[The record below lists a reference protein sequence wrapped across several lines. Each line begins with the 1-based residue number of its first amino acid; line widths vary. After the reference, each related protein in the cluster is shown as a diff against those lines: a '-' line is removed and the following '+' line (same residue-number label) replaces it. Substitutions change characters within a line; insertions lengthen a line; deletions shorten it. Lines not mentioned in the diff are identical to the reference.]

1 MTTSTRGFTFKPAT
15 INDTLELTSQMLQRG
30 LLDFERVGQHPVLS
44 LAMYIHEDDS
54 YLIYGPDGSLYGAY
68 GVSEDN
74 AVWIQMTKQVK
85 KNPRTTVRFGKALM
99 EHINRPYLWTTIDI
113 QNTELINLA
122 RYLGF
127 KVLRVF
133 PDGPDNVYSI
143 EIVRLWQQEQT
154 QLAIY
159 KQPEEAA
166 EA

>member
-1 MTTSTRGFTFKPAT
+1 MTASTRGFTFKPAT
-15 INDTLELTSQMLQRG
+15 INDVHELTSQMLDRG

-44 LAMYIHEDDS
+44 LAMCIHEDDS

-74 AVWIQMTKQVK
+74 FVWIQMTKQVK

-113 QNTELINLA
+113 KNTELINLA

-143 EIVRLWQQEQT
+143 EIVRLWHLE
-154 QLAIY
+154 
-159 KQPEEAA
+159 
-166 EA
+166 

>member
-1 MTTSTRGFTFKPAT
+1 MATSTRGFTFKPAT
-15 INDTLELTSQMLQRG
+15 INDTLELTSQMLDRG
-30 LLDFERVGQHPVLS
+30 LQDFERIGQHPVLS
-44 LAMYIHEDDS
+44 LALYIHYDDS

-74 AVWIQMTKQVK
+74 AVWIQMTQKVK
-85 KNPRTTVRFGKALM
+85 ENPRTTVRFGKALM

-113 QNTELINLA
+113 KNTELINLA

-143 EIVRLWQQEQT
+143 EIVRLCQT
-154 QLAIY
+154 KPPHPVSLLTL
-159 KQPEEAA
+159 
-166 EA
+166 

>member
-1 MTTSTRGFTFKPAT
+1 MTASTRGFTFKPAT
-15 INDTLELTSQMLQRG
+15 INDVHELTSQMLDRG

-68 GVSEDN
+68 GVSKDN

-113 QNTELINLA
+113 KNTDLINLA
-122 RYLGF
+122 KYLGF
-127 KVLRVF
+127 KVLRAF

-143 EIVRLWQQEQT
+143 EIVRLWQQRHH
-154 QLAIY
+154 
-159 KQPEEAA
+159 
-166 EA
+166 

>member
-15 INDTLELTSQMLQRG
+15 INDVLELTSQMLDRG
-30 LLDFERVGQHPVLS
+30 LQDFERVGQHPILH
-44 LAMYIHEDDS
+44 LALYIHEDDS

-74 AVWIQMTKQVK
+74 MVWIQMTKQVQA
-85 KNPRTTVRFGKALM
+85 NPLTTVRFGRALM
-99 EHINRPYLWTTIDI
+99 KHINRPYLWTTIDI
-113 QNTELINLA
+113 KNTELINLA

-143 EIVRLWQQEQT
+143 EIVRLWEMVSD
-154 QLAIY
+154 
-159 KQPEEAA
+159 
-166 EA
+166 

>member
-1 MTTSTRGFTFKPAT
+1 MTASTRGFTFKPAT
-15 INDTLELTSQMLQRG
+15 INDVHELTSQMLDRG

-68 GVSEDN
+68 GVSKDN

-113 QNTELINLA
+113 ENTSLINFV
-122 RYLGF
+122 RFLGF
-127 KVLRVF
+127 KVIGMY

-143 EIVRLWQQEQT
+143 EIVRL
-154 QLAIY
+154 
-159 KQPEEAA
+159 
-166 EA
+166 

>member
-15 INDTLELTSQMLQRG
+15 INDVLELTSQMLDRG
-30 LLDFERVGQHPVLS
+30 LQDFERVGQHPILE
-44 LAMYIHEDDS
+44 LALYIHEDDS
-54 YLIYGPDGSLYGAY
+54 YLIYGADGSLYGAY
-68 GVSEDN
+68 GVSDN
-74 AVWIQMTKQVK
+74 NGIWIQMTNQVK
-85 KNPRTTVRFGKALM
+85 ANPLTTVRFGKALM

-143 EIVRLWQQEQT
+143 EIVRL
-154 QLAIY
+154 
-159 KQPEEAA
+159 
-166 EA
+166 

>member
-1 MTTSTRGFTFKPAT
+1 
-15 INDTLELTSQMLQRG
+15 

-99 EHINRPYLWTTIDI
+99 EHINRSYLWTTIDI
-113 QNTELINLA
+113 KNTDLINLA

-143 EIVRLWQQEQT
+143 EIVRL
-154 QLAIY
+154 
-159 KQPEEAA
+159 
-166 EA
+166 

>member
-15 INDTLELTSQMLQRG
+15 INDVLELTSQMLDRG

-44 LAMYIHEDDS
+44 LALYIHEDDS
-54 YLIYGPDGSLYGAY
+54 YLIYGKDGSLYGAY
-68 GVSEDN
+68 GVSDN
-74 AVWIQMTKQVK
+74 NMVWIQMTNQVK
-85 KNPRTTVRFGKALM
+85 TNPLTTVRFGKALM

-113 QNTELINLA
+113 KNTELINLA

-143 EIVRLWQQEQT
+143 EIVRLCQHLTME
-154 QLAIY
+154 L
-159 KQPEEAA
+159 KQDKAVDSV
-166 EA
+166 

>member
-1 MTTSTRGFTFKPAT
+1 MTASTRGFTFKPAT
-15 INDTLELTSQMLQRG
+15 INDVPELTSQMLDRG

-68 GVSEDN
+68 GVSKDN

-85 KNPRTTVRFGKALM
+85 NNPRTTVRFGKALM

-113 QNTELINLA
+113 KNTDLINLA

-127 KVLRVF
+127 KVLRVL

-143 EIVRLWQQEQT
+143 EIVRL
-154 QLAIY
+154 
-159 KQPEEAA
+159 
-166 EA
+166 

>member
-15 INDTLELTSQMLQRG
+15 INDTLELTSQMLDRG
-30 LLDFERVGQHPVLS
+30 LLDFERVGQHPILH
-44 LAMYIHEDDS
+44 LALYIHEDDS

-68 GVSEDN
+68 GVSDDN
-74 AVWIQMTKQVK
+74 MVWIQMTNQVK
-85 KNPRTTVRFGKALM
+85 ANPLTTVRFGKALM

-113 QNTELINLA
+113 KNTELINLA

-143 EIVRLWQQEQT
+143 EIVRLCPT
-154 QLAIY
+154 
-159 KQPEEAA
+159 
-166 EA
+166 

>member
-15 INDTLELTSQMLQRG
+15 INDTLELTSQMLPRG
-30 LLDFERVGQHPVLS
+30 LQDFERIGQHPVLS
-44 LAMYIHEDDS
+44 LALYIHYDDS

-74 AVWIQMTKQVK
+74 AVWIQMTQKVK
-85 KNPRTTVRFGKALM
+85 ENPRTTVRFGKALM

-113 QNTELINLA
+113 KNTELINLA

-143 EIVRLWQQEQT
+143 EIVRLWEMVSD
-154 QLAIY
+154 
-159 KQPEEAA
+159 
-166 EA
+166 